1 MNNNPH
7 LGSDA
12 LALLNEIVPD
22 TPETRLVERQELFRL
37 ALTQAMRS
45 VRKRAG
51 LNQTQMAQLLGVK
64 QSQVSKLESTKNDHT
79 FDSVL
84 GYLNALGA
92 DFEAAIFVKK
102 QKINVITANL
112 DSDNIDVSTVID
124 KIFGDDVD
132 NTKVL
137 QEESSANFDLI
148 SPQQRDTC
156 REAQQVRCR
165 QGGSWGRDNIA

>member
-12 LALLNEIVPD
+12 LALLNKIVPD
-22 TPETRLVERQELFRL
+22 TPKTRLVERQELFRL

-45 VRKRAG
+45 VRKRSG
-51 LNQTQMAQLLGVK
+51 LNQTEIAQRLGVQ

-84 GYLNALGA
+84 AYLNALGA
-92 DFEAAIFVKK
+92 DLEATILVKK
-102 QKINVITANL
+102 QRINVITANL
-112 DSDNIDVSTVID
+112 DSDNIDMRAAID
-124 KIFGDDVD
+124 KIFGDVD
-132 NTKVL
+132 NTEVL
-137 QEESSANFDLI
+137 QEESSPNFDLI
-148 SPQQRDTC
+148 SAQERDTC

-165 QGGSWGRDNIA
+165 QGGSWGRDSVA